1 LLKAG
6 KAMKLVENL
15 PNKLAIAV
23 CCHFNETRLP
33 YLDRISDDFASLGA
47 EVLLT
52 IVTNTK
58 NPDELVKL
66 KSVVSGKGFDFHF
79 FIPDTL
85 GHPLLLT
92 WAHFP
97 VFKEILKDESF
108 THFMYLEDDTLIT
121 RENILYWMEG
131 RGLLK
136 SYGLIPSFLR
146 VEKKKDSDQWFSSDC
161 PHAFYIYALPRI
173 QVGENLGFIN
183 FPELYQG
190 MYLLDRE
197 LMKEHL
203 NGPTYSPNAGVWGI
217 QEKAAQGLTFA
228 NIPKGFTTRNVV
240 PYLLNICKVDERC
253 LIHHVPNNYAQPGPN
268 GKIVI
273 TMPVDRLLNQWPTK
287 EFLRPKNLR
296 KWLRSYLRKKF
307 KRN

>member
-1 LLKAG
+1 MSSDL
-6 KAMKLVENL
+6 NL
-15 PNKLAIAV
+15 PAKLAIAV
-23 CCHFNETRLP
+23 CCHFNEARLS
-33 YLDRISDDFASLGA
+33 YLDQISNDFASLGS
-47 EVLLT
+47 EVLVT

-58 NPDELVKL
+58 NPDELAKL
-66 KSVVSGKGFDFHF
+66 ESVISGKGFDFQF

-97 VFKEILKDESF
+97 VFKDLLSDKSF

-121 RENILYWMEG
+121 RENMNYWIEG
-131 RGLLK
+131 RELLR

-146 VEKKKDSDQWFSSDC
+146 VEKKAHDDRWYSSDC
-161 PHAFYIYALPRI
+161 PHPFYIYALPRI
-173 QVGENLGFIN
+173 QVEENLGFIN

-197 LMKEHL
+197 LMLEHL
-203 NGPTYSPNAGVWGI
+203 NGSTYSPNSGVWGI
-217 QEKAAQGLTFA
+217 QERAAQGVTFA
-228 NIPKGFTTRNVV
+228 NVPKGYTTRNLI
-240 PYLLNICKVDERC
+240 PYKIDSLKIDERC
-253 LIHHVPNNYAQPGPN
+253 LIHHVPNNYAQPGPT

-273 TMPVDRLLNQWPTK
+273 TAPVDDLLTRRPTK
-287 EFLRPKNLR
+287 EFLTPKNLR
-296 KWLRSYLRKKF
+296 KWLRGYLRNKF

>member
-1 LLKAG
+1 
-6 KAMKLVENL
+6 MKPAQDL
-15 PNKLAIAV
+15 PSKLAIAV
-23 CCHFNETRLP
+23 CCHFNEARLS
-33 YLDRISDDFASLGA
+33 YLDRVSDDFASLGTK
-47 EVLLT
+47 VLVT

-58 NPDELVKL
+58 NPDELAKL
-66 KSVVSGKGFDFHF
+66 ESAISGKDFDFQF

-97 VFKEILKDESF
+97 VFNDLLKDESF

-121 RENILYWMEG
+121 RENMSYWIEG
-131 RGLLK
+131 RELLRP
-136 SYGLIPSFLR
+136 YGLIPSFLR
-146 VEKKKDSDQWFSSDC
+146 VEKKAHDDRWYSSDC
-161 PHAFYIYALPRI
+161 PHPFYIYALPRI
-173 QVGENLGFIN
+173 EVKKNFGFVN

-197 LMKEHL
+197 LMLEHL
-203 NGPTYSPNAGVWGI
+203 SGSTYSPNSGVWGI

-228 NIPKGFTTRNVV
+228 NVPKGYTTRNLI
-240 PYLLNICKVDERC
+240 PYKIDSLKIDERC

-273 TMPVDRLLNQWPTK
+273 TALVDTLLARRPTK
-287 EFLRPKNLR
+287 EFLAPKNLR
-296 KWLRSYLRKKF
+296 KFLRKYLRQRF
-307 KRN
+307 KRS

>member
-1 LLKAG
+1 
-6 KAMKLVENL
+6 MKLEETL
-15 PNKLAIAV
+15 PEKIAIAV
-23 CCHFNETRLP
+23 CCHFKETRLS

-47 EVLLT
+47 KVLVT

-58 NPDELVKL
+58 NPNELKKL
-66 KSVVSGKGFDFHF
+66 ESVISGKGFDFKF

-92 WAHFP
+92 WAHFS
-97 VFKEILKDESF
+97 VFKDLLQDESF

-121 RENILYWMEG
+121 RENMSYWIEG
-131 RGLLK
+131 RELLR

-146 VEKKKDSDQWFSSDC
+146 VEKKAQDDRWYSSDC
-161 PHAFYIYALPRI
+161 PNSFYVSALPRI
-173 QVGENLGFIN
+173 RVQDNFGFIN

-197 LMKEHL
+197 LMLEHL
-203 NGPTYSPNAGVWGI
+203 SGPTYSPNSGVWGI

-228 NIPKGFTTRNVV
+228 NVPIGYTTRNLV
-240 PYLLNICKVDERC
+240 PYKIDSLQIDERC
-253 LIHHVPNNYAQPGPN
+253 LIHHVPNNYAQPGLN
-268 GKIVI
+268 GKVVI
-273 TMPVDRLLNQWPTK
+273 TMPVDQLLSKWPTK
-287 EFLRPKNLR
+287 EFLKPKKFG
-296 KWLRSYLRKKF
+296 KWLRGFLRKKF